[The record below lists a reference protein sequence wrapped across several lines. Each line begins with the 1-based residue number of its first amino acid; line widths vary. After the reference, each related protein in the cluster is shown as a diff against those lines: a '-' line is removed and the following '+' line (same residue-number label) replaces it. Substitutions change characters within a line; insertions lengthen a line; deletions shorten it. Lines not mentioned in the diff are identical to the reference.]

1 MGRIPPDFIVRKT
14 YVNGRP
20 GLVSYLGDGSPQSVV
35 TFDVLDGRVR
45 TIRLLVNPEKLE
57 NVPPLEQQGEDAGWT
72 SQRFS

>member
-1 MGRIPPDFIVRKT
+1 MFWM
-14 YVNGRP
+14 
-20 GLVSYLGDGSPQSVV
+20 
-35 TFDVLDGRVR
+35 GRVR